1 MKAEKMREWTTD
13 EMEAKEKEF
22 SEQLFRLRFQ
32 MASGQAGTLA
42 KIRELRR
49 DIARVKTL
57 RRETQQGGGEK
68 AR

>member
-1 MKAEKMREWTTD
+1 MKAEKMREWSTD

-42 KIRELRR
+42 KIREMRR
-49 DIARVKTL
+49 DIARIKTL
-57 RRETQQGGGEK
+57 RRETQKDGGEK

>member
-1 MKAEKMREWTTD
+1 MKAEKMREWGAD
-13 EMEAKEKEF
+13 ELAAKEKEF

-32 MASGQAGTLA
+32 LAAGQTGTLA
-42 KIRELRR
+42 KILELRR

-57 RRETQQGGGEK
+57 RRETQKSGGEK